1 MPSIINIESFISI
14 LTFIFF
20 VGCICFYIR
29 RRSGSSFSLV
39 NKVVSFLY
47 SKQDF
52 HSKTVNKIWHER
64 EDVER
69 FNAIFSTRAENINQ
83 INGFYLWVNKLQLD
97 FKMLT
102 ALGGSLNMRR
112 RKIAKMSW
120 LEISFTGVLTPVMA
134 LASLFI
140 LLISLN
146 NFALVK
152 LDNYKDVGWFWIN
165 NDTAYSFQAPYEDDS
180 TKWKV
185 YKKSCENGVRN
196 ERIPEAFNNM
206 LCESFN
212 SEESLIHINNL
223 IESQKILK
231 YHAFLIM
238 FFAFYM
244 YSLTNQSLMTKKA
257 RKMVYARTV
266 TYIRAKRM
274 S

>member
-20 VGCICFYIR
+20 VGCICFYISK
-29 RRSGSSFSLV
+29 RSGSSFSFV

-83 INGFYLWVNKLQLD
+83 INEFYLWVSKLQFD

-102 ALGGSLNMRR
+102 TLGGSLNMRR
-112 RKIAKMSW
+112 RKIVKMSW
-120 LEISFTGVLTPVMA
+120 FEISFTGLLTPVMA
-134 LASLFI
+134 FASFFI

-146 NFALVK
+146 NYALIK
-152 LDNYKDVGWFWIN
+152 LDNYKDIGWFWIN
-165 NDTAYSFQAPYEDDS
+165 GDSAYSLQAPYEDKS
-180 TKWKV
+180 TRWKV
-185 YKKSCENGVRN
+185 YKTSCNKGEKN
-196 ERIPEAFNNM
+196 ERISEAFNKM

-212 SEESLIHINNL
+212 SEESLTYINNL
-223 IESQKILK
+223 IESQKTLK

-238 FFAFYM
+238 LFAFYM
-244 YSLTNQSLMTKKA
+244 YSLTKQSLMTKKA
-257 RKMVYARTV
+257 RQMVYARTV
-266 TYIRAKRM
+266 SYLRAKRRH
-274 S
+274 